1 MKTRTRT
8 DINEYLHG
16 EEFARIYQA
25 ISPISRVAR
34 EAPLPKRADSL
45 RVQVGELTEF
55 LRGELGV
62 EHGVM
67 MLSGYTIGKQRWEH
81 PEVAPADY
89 VMVQRI
95 LDGGLIYR
103 QKDETRRIG
112 FAFGADGKCW
122 TAAWKRTRDGSGVYL
137 LNLRLGGERALR
149 NARRD
154 EYGGGSV
161 FAGQ

>member
-34 EAPLPKRADSL
+34 EAPLPKREDSL
-45 RVQVGELTEF
+45 RVAVGELTEF

-62 EHGVM
+62 ERGVM

-95 LDGGLIYR
+95 LDGGLIY
-103 QKDETRRIG
+103 QQEDPIRRIG
-112 FAFGADGKCW
+112 FAVDDDGKCW
-122 TAAWKRTRDGSGVYL
+122 TATWKKTRDGSGVYL
-137 LNLRLGGERALR
+137 LNLRRAGRGAPRRAERR
-149 NARRD
+149 YKGTVFVAR
-154 EYGGGSV
+154 
-161 FAGQ
+161 